1 MKKAG
6 RRKSKKTGKAS
17 NALSNEMNTYVM
29 YGFCRSDPEDV
40 GYLAKIPMSAMDE
53 VIATELSNAQRFQL
67 KPADLEKARTFINEE
82 FKDFYGP
89 HAYAFHPVKV
99 LESLKER

>member
-1 MKKAG
+1 MKK
-6 RRKSKKTGKAS
+6 RSRSKSKAKTSSK
-17 NALSNEMNTYVM
+17 LSNEMNTYVM

-40 GYLAKIPMSAMDE
+40 GYLAKIPHSADDE

-67 KPADLEKARTFINEE
+67 KPSDLEKARTFINEE

-99 LESLKER
+99 LSSLKD